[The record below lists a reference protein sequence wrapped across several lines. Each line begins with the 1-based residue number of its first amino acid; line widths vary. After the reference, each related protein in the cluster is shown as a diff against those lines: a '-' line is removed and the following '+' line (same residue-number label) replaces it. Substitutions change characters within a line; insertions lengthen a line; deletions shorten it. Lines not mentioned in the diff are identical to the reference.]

1 MLLRTILFC
10 EKIRRAKEAEG
21 NGEKGKKNGNQLGGS
36 DIAKLLLLLFEEN
49 EDKVLNTVMSALG
62 NLEEKIQL
70 TVKTKLIF
78 QGIEIDVSGRLV
90 YRDGK
95 EIKTTFREFEILY
108 LLASNPGRVFS
119 KEQIYDIV
127 WQEPYS
133 GDYNIVMSHIRHIRE
148 KIEDNPAKP
157 LYIQTV
163 WGIGY
168 RFNKNVSSSL

>member
-1 MLLRTILFC
+1 MAALDNLD
-10 EKIRRAKEAEG
+10 EKV
-21 NGEKGKKNGNQLGGS
+21 QL
-36 DIAKLLLLLFEEN
+36 K
-49 EDKVLNTVMSALG
+49 
-62 NLEEKIQL
+62 
-70 TVKTKLIF
+70 VKTKLVF
-78 QGIEIDVSGRLV
+78 QGIEIDISNRLV

-148 KIEDNPAKP
+148 KIEDNPGKP

-168 RFNKNVSSSL
+168 RFNKNLSSSL